1 MRNKLF
7 VLIILLIIAGIAGY
21 YWFFK
26 RIENINTGNEYRK
39 EAEIYNSNLKDLK
52 QKESELKTQ
61 IDKLESSLVIDSKGS
76 TLILITDTNSKCL
89 NDMVGLLDSNNL
101 KGVIAIDD
109 DYSPLDYIDGY
120 LNKEDINNLINK
132 GYEVVLTID
141 SNSDIKQIYDKY
153 SYYYDI
159 KGFYFVDV
167 ELTKTQLEDI
177 KQLDDVCVITY
188 NNKIDDQDIVCFISV
203 GSYSTISKS
212 TFETSLKDSS
222 TVAYRIGY
230 GATID
235 KYNQSNCESML
246 DNMISAQNNN
256 QTKICNI
263 SEAIDR
269 YGQLQDLK
277 NSEDYIEK
285 LNSLSELNQE
295 LEKIQNQIYMKQ

>member
-1 MRNKLF
+1 MRHKLF

-26 RIENINTGNEYRK
+26 RIDNINTGNEYRK
-39 EAEIYNSNLKDLK
+39 EAEIYNSNLKELK

-101 KGVIAIDD
+101 KGVVAIDD
-109 DYSPLDYIDGY
+109 NYSPLDYIDGY
-120 LNKEDINNLINK
+120 LNNEDIYNLIYK

-167 ELTKTQLEDI
+167 ELNSSQLEDI

-188 NNKIDDQDIVCFISV
+188 NNKIDDQDIVCFTSV

-212 TFETSLKDSS
+212 TFEASLKDSS
-222 TVAYRIGY
+222 TVAYRVGY

-269 YGQLQDLK
+269 YSQLQDLK

>member
-26 RIENINTGNEYRK
+26 RIDNINTGNEYRK
-39 EAEIYNSNLKDLK
+39 EAEIYNSNLKELK

-101 KGVIAIDD
+101 KGVVAIDD
-109 DYSPLDYIDGY
+109 NYSPLDYIDGY
-120 LNKEDINNLINK
+120 LNNEDIYNLIYK
-132 GYEVVLTID
+132 GYEAVLTID

-167 ELTKTQLEDI
+167 ELNSSQLEDI

-188 NNKIDDQDIVCFISV
+188 NNKIDDQDIVCFTSV

-212 TFETSLKDSS
+212 TFEASLKDSS
-222 TVAYRIGY
+222 TVAYRVGY

-269 YGQLQDLK
+269 YDQLQDLK